1 MHVFDRIRERF
12 LMGVAR
18 EDQVREMYDR
28 LYDQV
33 ASMMQIQSAISGG
46 PVLKPMRHW
55 ALSPDAM
62 AIILADLQ
70 ERANPHIVEFGCG
83 QSTIVFASWARARG
97 GRITSYE
104 HDASYADAV
113 RRQLQACGLSSQ
125 VDLRVV
131 PLVDYVGMDGLPAS
145 KSYALP
151 SDRDGIDIALVDG
164 PPYWAGEAGR
174 YHPLKWAT
182 DRLNPDGAAYL
193 DDAARQPEQR
203 IVAALRRS
211 MFGVEAAELR
221 AEKGLVKLTRA
232 ADGAEQRRAAD
243 GAEQR
248 RAADGAERAAMS
260 A

>member
-1 MHVFDRIRERF
+1 VFDRVRERF

-18 EDQVREMYDR
+18 EDQVRDMYDR

-70 ERANPHIVEFGCG
+70 ERISPHIVEFGCG
-83 QSTIVFASWARARG
+83 QSTIVFASWARNRG

-104 HDASYADAV
+104 HDPSYAEAV
-113 RRQLQACGLSSQ
+113 RKQLEACGLARH

-151 SDRDGIDIALVDG
+151 PDRDGIDVALIDG

-182 DRLNPDGAAYL
+182 ERLNDGGAAYL

-203 IVAALRRS
+203 IVAALRGS
-211 MFGVEAAELR
+211 AIGVDAAELR

-232 ADGAEQRRAAD
+232 AQPAGRDRIAQPL
-243 GAEQR
+243 
-248 RAADGAERAAMS
+248 S

>member
-1 MHVFDRIRERF
+1 MMRSALVRVFDRVRERF

-18 EDQVREMYDR
+18 EDQVREMHDR

-46 PVLKPMRHW
+46 PVLKPLRQW

-70 ERANPHIVEFGCG
+70 ERTDPHIVEFGCG
-83 QSTIVFASWARARG
+83 QSTIVFASWVRNHG
-97 GRITSYE
+97 GRITTFE

-113 RRQLQACGLSSQ
+113 RKQLDACGLSAH

-131 PLVDYVGMDGLPAS
+131 SLVDYVGMDGLPAS

-151 SDRDGIDIALVDG
+151 SERDEIDVALIDG

-182 DRLNPDGAAYL
+182 ERLSPGGAAYL
-193 DDAARQPEQR
+193 DDAARLPEQR
-203 IVAALRRS
+203 IVSSLRSR
-211 MFGVEAAELR
+211 MAGVEVSELR
-221 AEKGLVKLTRA
+221 AEKGLVRLTRSA
-232 ADGAEQRRAAD
+232 EGTHSVDGNAPVARPL
-243 GAEQR
+243 
-248 RAADGAERAAMS
+248 S